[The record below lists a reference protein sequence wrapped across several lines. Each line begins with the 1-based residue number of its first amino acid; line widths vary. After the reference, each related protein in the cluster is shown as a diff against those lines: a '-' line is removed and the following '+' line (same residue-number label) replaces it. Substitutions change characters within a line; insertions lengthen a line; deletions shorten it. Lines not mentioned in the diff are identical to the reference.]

1 MKQPTAL
8 IADDEAPLRAFL
20 RRRLAECWPALQI
33 VGEAENG
40 QEALEMIEA
49 LQPDVAFLDIRMPLL
64 SGLEVASRLTLPQH
78 VVFVT
83 AYDEYAIQAFDN
95 AAVDYLLKPV
105 NMERLSKTAERLQ
118 ALLATGADSAP
129 DLSRLLALLPQEL
142 RGKPNYLQRIQA
154 GTDGGIVMVPV
165 DSVDFSGR
173 RQIHP
178 GGNAG
183 QRVADPPHAQGTQ
196 AALDP
201 ERFWRVH
208 HAAPSSV
215 SPPSS
220 AARRTRAAISS
231 CTCTGGNSRSAWGA
245 TTCIVSRR
253 IEGDGILV

>member
-20 RRRLAECWPALQI
+20 RRRLAECWPTLQI
-33 VGEAENG
+33 LGEAENG

-64 SGLEVASRLTLPQH
+64 SGLEVTSRLSPSLPLH

-95 AAVDYLLKPV
+95 AAIDYLLKPV
-105 NMERLSKTAERLQ
+105 NMERLTKTTERLKAFLAAGADVTPDLAQ
-118 ALLATGADSAP
+118 LLA
-129 DLSRLLALLPQEL
+129 RLPEEL

-154 GTDGGIVMVPV
+154 GTGADGGIVMVPV
-165 DSVDFSGR
+165 DNVDFFQSADKYTLVVTPDKEWLIR
-173 RQIHP
+173 RSLKELE
-178 GGNAG
+178 
-183 QRVADPPHAQGTQ
+183 

-208 HAAPSSV
+208 RNAIV
-215 SPPSS
+215 
-220 AARRTRAAISS
+220 RLAAIER
-231 CTCTGGNSRSAWGA
+231 GAQDARGNF
-245 TTCIVSRR
+245 VLHLHRR
-253 IEGDGILV
+253 QQPISVGRNYLHRFKAD

>member
-64 SGLEVASRLTLPQH
+64 SGLEVASRLPQPLH

-83 AYDEYAIQAFDN
+83 AYDEHAIQAFDN

-105 NMERLSKTAERLQ
+105 GMERLAKTAERLKS
-118 ALLATGADSAP
+118 LLAAGSAEP
-129 DLSRLLALLPQEL
+129 PSGLSELLARLPVELSEL

-154 GTDGGIVMVPV
+154 GADGGIVMVPV
-165 DSVDFSGR
+165 DSVDYFQAADKYTLVVTPDKEWLIR
-173 RQIHP
+173 RSLKELE
-178 GGNAG
+178 
-183 QRVADPPHAQGTQ
+183 

-208 HAAPSSV
+208 RNAIV
-215 SPPSS
+215 
-220 AARRTRAAISS
+220 RLAAIER
-231 CTCTGGNSRSAWGA
+231 GAQDERGNF
-245 TTCIVSRR
+245 VLHLHRR
-253 IEGDGILV
+253 QQPIGVGRNYLHRFKAD